1 MAGGVKG
8 KQNKKYNVA
17 LDMVSLLAQPQHPN
31 IPTSQLPTIFTNF
44 LIFPLLPRTIR
55 L

>member
-17 LDMVSLLAQPQHPN
+17 LDMDSLLARP
-31 IPTSQLPTIFTNF
+31 LPHFHRF
-44 LIFPLLPRTIR
+44 HQFPHFPFAAAHN
-55 L
+55 

>member
-31 IPTSQLPTIFTNF
+31 FPTPHHFHQ
-44 LIFPLLPRTIR
+44 FPHFPFAAAHN
-55 L
+55 